1 MWGHVYPVHGKALP
15 FADRELDWFDEST
28 GVSVVC
34 FGYLADVTGEDM
46 VLDVVVHLIEDEASF
61 DKRPGSIDAPV
72 STGNSVMVGCYHFL
86 DAIERYDYFVV
97 QPNASMTEAMRLK

>member
-34 FGYLADVTGEDM
+34 SGYLADMTSEDM
-46 VLDVVVHLIEDEASF
+46 VLDVVVHLFEEQ
-61 DKRPGSIDAPV
+61 
-72 STGNSVMVGCYHFL
+72 SVF
-86 DAIERYDYFVV
+86 
-97 QPNASMTEAMRLK
+97 